1 MQIFKDNLFKYFLIF
16 NIFYISFL
24 IIEDRLIYVPSHAKQ
39 IEIYEKEWS
48 EKFLDFIK
56 SLWRTSV
63 AVGFRAIFFW
73 IWTFLKIGFIVFMLE
88 LFNIWE
94 KEKIVLNGVIYS
106 LFPILFLI
114 FLKFLF
120 LLFLKRDFN
129 SSFSLFLNFDNNFLK
144 FIFSSIEFFKFLEYF
159 LLGSYL
165 KEKVNMNLT
174 KLIFILS
181 PLFFLEKTIEFTYVI
196 K

>member
-1 MQIFKDNLFKYFLIF
+1 
-16 NIFYISFL
+16 
-24 IIEDRLIYVPSHAKQ
+24 VPSHAKQ

-56 SLWRTSV
+56 SLWRTLV

-106 LFPILFLI
+106 LSPILFLI
-114 FLKFLF
+114 FFKIFIFAFFKKRFQFLF
-120 LLFLKRDFN
+120 
-129 SSFSLFLNFDNNFLK
+129 FS
-144 FIFSSIEFFKFLEYF
+144 FFKF
-159 LLGSYL
+159 
-165 KEKVNMNLT
+165 
-174 KLIFILS
+174 
-181 PLFFLEKTIEFTYVI
+181 
-196 K
+196 